1 MFTCCFA
8 NYISERMIFEGAL
21 YLVMSAFVKDSSSQ
35 HNRDLTHTLT
45 EKKHVFIYFFSGHVS
60 AKLPPCLMLPS
71 QANKQRRP

>member
-1 MFTCCFA
+1 M
-8 NYISERMIFEGAL
+8 N
-21 YLVMSAFVKDSSSQ
+21 AFVKDSSSQ

-45 EKKHVFIYFFSGHVS
+45 EKKNIYLFIYLSGHIS